1 MKIARISIPIVASLL
16 FCISCT
22 TKAPEPTFIIKNKPE
37 NQLSGVGTVRR
48 IIDGDSID
56 ITFNGESLNVR
67 LACIDAMEKDAPGGK
82 ESTSVLEALVPIKSK
97 LEIKVVDIDLY
108 GRLIVEAYLDKELI
122 NAKMV
127 QNGAAVVYKK
137 YLSNCKGHEDNLL
150 SLENEAK
157 INGLGFWGLPK
168 PQQIKPWDW
177 RKMQK

>member
-16 FCISCT
+16 FFISCT
-22 TKAPEPTFIIKNKPE
+22 TKAPEPTFIIKNKSE

-97 LEIKVVDIDLY
+97 LEI
-108 GRLIVEAYLDKELI
+108 
-122 NAKMV
+122 
-127 QNGAAVVYKK
+127 
-137 YLSNCKGHEDNLL
+137 
-150 SLENEAK
+150 
-157 INGLGFWGLPK
+157 
-168 PQQIKPWDW
+168 
-177 RKMQK
+177 